1 MHSGFPSSNS
11 LLFHIPRKKFAAAS
25 NPGWRDLCRSG
36 WREAGRILG
45 WYADEER
52 RSRICGFPIMGVPQN
67 GWFIM
72 ENPIEFRMMTRGTLI
87 LGDLHIMWDGMTLL
101 HLLEKAILFW
111 CNLMHSCYS
120 SKCAIYN
127 GGGSNEKFAIHFKR
141 KLSCASVEQAFC
153 RFTGTEQLE
162 LAIRVLVL
170 VFVSQQCIATGF
182 FFHGNRPQ
190 PLHGLRRRRLVKWIW
205 MYMYVIIYTYIYIYI
220 HYIHIIYVMMYIYTS
235 CYIYI
240 YIHMMRYIYI

>member
-1 MHSGFPSSNS
+1 MLIFFQSVKEIPMHSGFPSSNS
-11 LLFHIPRKKFAAAS
+11 LLFHIPQKKFAAAS

-111 CNLMHSCYS
+111 CNLMHRCYS
-120 SKCAIYN
+120 SKCAIY
-127 GGGSNEKFAIHFKR
+127 IH
-141 KLSCASVEQAFC
+141 L
-153 RFTGTEQLE
+153 
-162 LAIRVLVL
+162 RVLGTQPRLQVSRDFFAEPL
-170 VFVSQQCIATGF
+170 QLCVCVRVFGRVRKF
-182 FFHGNRPQ
+182 
-190 PLHGLRRRRLVKWIW
+190 
-205 MYMYVIIYTYIYIYI
+205 
-220 HYIHIIYVMMYIYTS
+220 
-235 CYIYI
+235 
-240 YIHMMRYIYI
+240 